1 MNSNYKGQTSR
12 ETYCKIRH
20 GHHDKCFLL
29 LLPLF
34 LFLSFFLCVGPG
46 IERSK
51 IYFTI
56 FVVISAIL
64 SKLPYECGLGNQKN
78 SIRSFSLTSGKLKTE
93 FCEGGPRVGLPTHE
107 ISNVWRIRLAP
118 LFPFPLNPQATTPT
132 NAHEKTRLHVS
143 RLCAPWYSNDIK
155 CTKDCLEK
163 A

>member
-56 FVVISAIL
+56 LWLFRQYFQSFLTNAASGTRRTVSGASLLQERFLQVES
-64 SKLPYECGLGNQKN
+64 SK
-78 SIRSFSLTSGKLKTE
+78 RSFVKVSLG
-93 FCEGGPRVGLPTHE
+93 
-107 ISNVWRIRLAP
+107 
-118 LFPFPLNPQATTPT
+118 
-132 NAHEKTRLHVS
+132 
-143 RLCAPWYSNDIK
+143 
-155 CTKDCLEK
+155 
-163 A
+163 